1 MKVLEP
7 GGSYTFSKIF
17 ELKLIAEE
25 LAAEFGYTF
34 SRKRLNLPQHSGELD
49 RIADLKNRI
58 EEALPYVNLSTETAR
73 REILISPVILD
84 LIHYTKAE
92 VRIEYPIKVSEQLQG
107 YLDYFLQK
115 QHQLLVIEAKK
126 GDLDF
131 GFTQL
136 TAQLIALDQWEGET
150 PVSHI
155 LGGVTTGKIWEFG
168 LLNRQTKHIDQGL
181 DSYRVPDDLEPLMRI
196 LVYALTE

>member
-25 LAAEFGYTF
+25 LASEFGYTF

-49 RIADLKNRI
+49 RITDLKNRI

-73 REILISPVILD
+73 REILISPLILD

-115 QHQLLVIEAKK
+115 QHQILIIEAKK

-136 TAQLIALDQWEGET
+136 TAQLIALDQWEAEN

>member
-34 SRKRLNLPQHSGELD
+34 SRKRLNLPQHSGDLD
-49 RIADLKNRI
+49 RITDLKDRI

-136 TAQLIALDQWEGET
+136 TAQLIALDKWEAET
-150 PVSHI
+150 PVSLI

>member
-34 SRKRLNLPQHSGELD
+34 SRKRLNLPQHSGDLD
-49 RIADLKNRI
+49 RITDLKDRI

-136 TAQLIALDQWEGET
+136 TAQLIALDKWEAET

>member
-1 MKVLEP
+1 MKILEP

>member
-1 MKVLEP
+1 MKLLEP

-17 ELKLIAEE
+17 ELKLIAED
-25 LAAEFGYTF
+25 LTREFGYTF
-34 SRKRLNLPQHSGELD
+34 ARKRLNLPQHTGELD
-49 RIADLKNRI
+49 RINDLQNRI

-73 REILISPVILD
+73 REILISPIILD

-92 VRIEYPIKVSEQLQG
+92 VRIEYPLKVTEQLQG
-107 YLDYFLQK
+107 YLDYFLQ
-115 QHQLLVIEAKK
+115 QQNQLLIIEAKK

-136 TAQLIALDQWEGET
+136 SAQLIALDQWEDENPT
-150 PVSHI
+150 DHI
-155 LGGVTTGKIWEFG
+155 LGAVTTGKIWEFG
-168 LLNRQTKHIDQGL
+168 LLDRKHKHIDQGF

-196 LVYALTE
+196 LVHALMS